1 MQKNE
6 SVDLTQI
13 NMLTS
18 QVISAAFAVHKALGP
33 GYLESVYESAMVEEL
48 LYQKIRFD
56 QQKNIAVNYRGKKVG
71 ESRLD
76 LLVSEILIVELKAVE
91 MILPIHKAQLLSYMK
106 MMKLPVGLLINFNTV
121 SMKEGIK
128 RMKL

>member
-18 QVISAAFAVHKALGP
+18 QVISAAFLVHKTLGP
-33 GYLESVYESAMVEEL
+33 GYLESVYEAAMVEEL
-48 LYQKIRFD
+48 LYQRIRFN
-56 QQKNIAVNYRGKKVG
+56 QQKNIAVTYRGKKVG
-71 ESRLD
+71 ESRVD
-76 LLVSEILIVELKAVE
+76 LLVAEILIVELKAVE

>member
-71 ESRLD
+71 ESRVD